1 MTQPPADIS
10 TAAAAADASAST
22 PPERPRRVKILPV
35 LFVLILGTSLPLRPL
50 AAWML
55 PALSRLGWTRSTI
68 SGVETVVLQAIIV
81 VAILVVV
88 HFWERLPISSVGIFK
103 FAASDL
109 ALGVAAFIGIAVIEG
124 LALPF
129 VLSILTGSRD
139 WGIAS
144 LDAHEFK
151 LIAQWPWPLMIAAAV
166 SAGIFEE
173 IWARGYAVERLEALT
188 RSTIAAGAIALALDL
203 AAHVPFWGFRYALMI
218 APCQILL
225 LGLYLWRRRLL
236 PCVIAHILWD
246 AGRPI
251 ALALAWL
258 LAMIHPAHAALRW

>member
-10 TAAAAADASAST
+10 TAAAAADAPAST
-22 PPERPRRVKILPV
+22 PPERPQRVKILPV

-50 AAWML
+50 TAWMF
-55 PALSRLGWTRSTI
+55 PTRARLGWSRSTI
-68 SGVETVVLQAIIV
+68 SGVETIVIQVII
-81 VAILVVV
+81 ATSILLVV
-88 HFWERLPISSVGIFK
+88 HFWERMPMRSIGIVR

-139 WGIAS
+139 WGIAIS
-144 LDAHEFK
+144 DAHEFK

-188 RSTIAAGAIALALDL
+188 RSTIAAAAIALALDL

-251 ALALAWL
+251 VLACAWL
-258 LAMIHPAHAALRW
+258 LTMIHQAHAALG